1 MSINKNIKKYS
12 GEWFIPEI
20 GLKLS
25 GVLIID
31 SQEYNQKLKLFSKV
45 DFEGLDLK
53 NSGPKEVYKIIWGY
67 CEFDS
72 KITLSHC
79 RFQSRNK
86 VGENLFELV
95 YLASMS
101 FFGGLFKDADN
112 LEINELTCR
121 FPYLSSWYDTNRI
134 YFGTGSSNDSTDW
147 MKPSF
152 ALDELNDE
160 IIINE
165 DLTIVIER
173 RYDALNLYDTKKL
186 SQEVS
191 HFVHFKSKIPRSLN
205 DFIKSAHIFM
215 QLIKLSTGKLMY
227 IDFVSCIP
235 HKNELQ
241 AFDKHLL
248 SKYLVEE
255 DYDYVFISITNF
267 NKIHKRELIKSDY
280 IHQGNMLFYGG
291 SKENK
296 RLKEIIIRWFNV
308 YEKFSSVYNIF
319 LDTFEWF
326 QNTDALLTEVMFN
339 NRFVNLIQ
347 AIENYYP
354 ISEANKIKE
363 VEDDLNSNKQR
374 ILESVPDKNDQ
385 VWLSSNIHCHMT
397 LKNKLKDLLENKIV
411 IICNEIFENP
421 KKRNDFIEII
431 KNNRN
436 KLSHGDK
443 IEISIDKLFDY
454 YHKTLIILIS
464 CILDS
469 LNFSQQEIKDNLF
482 RTLKYGNMIYQIKSE
497 LKK

>member
-1 MSINKNIKKYS
+1 MSINKNIKEHS

-20 GLKLS
+20 RLMLS

-53 NSGPKEVYKIIWGY
+53 NGHPKDVYKTIFGN

-72 KITLSHC
+72 QITLSDC
-79 RFQSRNK
+79 RFQSLKK
-86 VGENLFELV
+86 VGENLYELV

-134 YFGTGSSNDSTDW
+134 YFGTGSFNDSTDW

-165 DLTIVIER
+165 NLTIVIER
-173 RYDALNLYDTKKL
+173 RYDDLNLGDTRKL

-235 HKNELQ
+235 HKDEIQ
-241 AFDKHLL
+241 AFDKHFL
-248 SKYLVEE
+248 SKSLGEE

-296 RLKEIIIRWFNV
+296 RLKEIIIRWFNA
-308 YEKFSSVYNIF
+308 YEKISSVYNIF

-347 AIENYYP
+347 AIENYYS
-354 ISEANKIKE
+354 ISEADKIRVIEKELENK
-363 VEDDLNSNKQR
+363 KQK
-374 ILESVPDKNDQ
+374 IIESIPDKNDKD
-385 VWLSSNIHCHMT
+385 WLKSNIHCHMI
-397 LKNKLKDLLENKIV
+397 LKDKLKDLLGNKIV
-411 IICNEIFENP
+411 LISNEIFENP
-421 KKRNDFIEII
+421 RKRNVFIEII

-436 KLSHGDK
+436 RLSHGENR
-443 IEISIDKLFDY
+443 EISIDKLFDY

-469 LNFSQQEIKDNLF
+469 LNFSQQEIKENLF
-482 RTLKYGNMIYQIKSE
+482 RTLKYGNMIYQIKCE
-497 LKK
+497 MKK

>member
-1 MSINKNIKKYS
+1 MSNNKKLKKHS
-12 GEWFIPEI
+12 GEWFIPET

-31 SQEYNQKLKLFSKV
+31 SQEYNQRLHLYSKV
-45 DFEGLDLK
+45 DFEGLILK
-53 NSGPKEVYKIIWGY
+53 NGRPKNIYKTICGN

-72 KITLSHC
+72 KITLNDC
-79 RFQSRNK
+79 RFQSLNH
-86 VGENLFELV
+86 VGENLFEIV
-95 YLASMS
+95 YIASIS
-101 FFGGLFKDADN
+101 FLGGVFYNSDN
-112 LEINELTCR
+112 LKITQLTCR

-134 YFGTGSSNDSTDW
+134 YFGTASSKDSTDW

-152 ALDELNDE
+152 ALNELNDE

-165 DLTIVIER
+165 NLTIVIER
-173 RYDALNLYDTKKL
+173 RYDDLNHGDTKKL

-191 HFVHFKSKIPRSLN
+191 HFVHFQSKIPRSLN

-235 HKNELQ
+235 HKDELQ
-241 AFDKHLL
+241 AFDKRLL
-248 SKYLVEE
+248 SKSLGEE

-267 NKIHKRELIKSDY
+267 NKIHKRELIESDY

-296 RLKEIIIRWFNV
+296 RLKEIIIRWFNT

-347 AIENYYP
+347 AIENYYS
-354 ISEANKIKE
+354 ISEVDIIRVIEEELENKAQKIIESIPEKE
-363 VEDDLNSNKQR
+363 DQSWLLTKLN
-374 ILESVPDKNDQ
+374 
-385 VWLSSNIHCHMT
+385 CHMT
-397 LKNKLKDLLENKIV
+397 LKEKLIDLLDNKIDL
-411 IICNEIFENP
+411 ISIEIFKNR
-421 KKRNDFIEII
+421 KQRKGFIEII
-431 KNNRN
+431 KKNRN
-436 KLSHGDK
+436 MLSHGENRD
-443 IEISIDKLFDY
+443 IEIEKSFDY
-454 YHKTLIILIS
+454 YHKTLVILIS

-469 LNFSQQEIKDNLF
+469 LNFSKQEIRDNLF
-482 RTLKYGNMIYQIKSE
+482 RTLRYGNMIYQLKSE
-497 LKK
+497 MKN